1 MNSLRILTRLA
12 PSLRSISHEMAFR
25 KVPNQELIRKE
36 LQVPCFQ
43 SVRNYAKGGDRKK
56 EKGKN
61 PTKVEVNE
69 EQLSSVV
76 NLEKLKTQVE
86 KSLAVM
92 KDEFVKNLS
101 LRSTTGA
108 IETLKV
114 SVDGK
119 EVELQ
124 EIGQIIRKNPKTI
137 VINLLGFPQ
146 LIPQVR
152 HEIDH
157 SMRSV

>member
-1 MNSLRILTRLA
+1 MNSLRILSRLG
-12 PSLRSISHEMAFR
+12 PSLHVIRYEVAFR
-25 KVPNQELIRKE
+25 HVGNQEIIRKE
-36 LQVPCFQ
+36 LQLPVLL

-61 PTKVEVNE
+61 ATKIEVNE

-76 NLEKLKTQVE
+76 NLEKLKTQME
-86 KSLAVM
+86 KSLTVM

-101 LRSTTGA
+101 IRSTTGA

-114 SVDGK
+114 NVDGK
-119 EVELQ
+119 EIELQ

-146 LIPQVR
+146 LIPQV
-152 HEIDH
+152 
-157 SMRSV
+157 S